1 MCLRNVEHMICQRDV
16 KQVVCVVLDI
26 SARYEAWGK
35 SERCGAWVLQEM
47 WSMGIA
53 RNVDHGIISQR
64 DT

>member
-1 MCLRNVEHMICQRDV
+1 MICQRDV

-53 RNVDHGIISQR
+53 RDGIISQR